1 MGVSPLKP
9 EGLREHLDVD
19 EDSDVNIV
27 DCCEQTS
34 VKLRYIL

>member
-9 EGLREHLDVD
+9 EGLKEHLDV